1 MLGRAGLKAI
11 LEGGS
16 ELLGML
22 GRRGASAEVKS
33 AAKGAVRIAD
43 KFVNAGSAAVK
54 KAAAESSEKGFGKW
68 LGGSID
74 KHKFLSYAIAGGVPA
89 YVGWR
94 TAKDDDNRALRAGIF
109 GAGGLYLLS
118 RFRNPKALA
127 KLAEAG
133 KNFKAGATGEWA
145 LEGEELV
152 SREYWTGSRVTTRLG
167 PNTHTV
173 GAAEKAFDGT
183 AALEGEEAAKAGVE
197 IRETEV
203 ASRTSVRSTPQ
214 QKADRKAWVGERK
227 KFDPGPRTGE
237 SRRTY
242 SIEVDEKTG
251 KRHKIRTETPVSAP
265 ASETI
270 HGNTEETNAAEL
282 PHPWA
287 VTQRH
292 YTKTLSFDPHRV
304 ERTVVGDVGRWEGR
318 GEKFGEGLANFG
330 EFLYGGRKWTALHS
344 MAAGALYGAASND
357 DTTLGGATKGLAIHL
372 GVKGLVHSIRAG
384 KAGFEISGGLNKLE
398 GKGFGEI
405 EGKKFKEVVKDVV
418 GGFKDI
424 FKKRMAY
431 GVEMRKRT
439 WLKGTRW
446 MGWVPDLIRN
456 TVGTTM
462 QGAGDLIKLG
472 TEDAVAE
479 GIAKSDGFF
488 ARLTEGYGKNRRAI
502 NRMPL
507 IRGAA
512 SAGLILG
519 AAGASGDDGEPAG
532 VLDVAKGS
540 AKGIVKGAAVGL
552 AGRAATSLH
561 GTAAIF
567 GATLGLQAVGEAGA
581 QLSAWKQ
588 SGGPAGRPLNADGD
602 LTLALHKIRHAY

>member
-94 TAKDDDNRALRAGIF
+94 TARDDDHRAMRAGIF

-145 LEGEELV
+145 LGGEELV
-152 SREYWTGSRVTTRLG
+152 SHEYRTGSRVTTRLG
-167 PNTHTV
+167 PLAPDETL
-173 GAAEKAFDGT
+173 AKEAFDKT

-197 IRETEV
+197 VRETKA
-203 ASRTSVRSTPQ
+203 ASRASARATPE
-214 QKADRKAWVGERK
+214 QKAARKAWTGERK
-227 KFDPGPRTGE
+227 RFDPGSRTGE

-242 SIEVDEKTG
+242 SIEVDKRTG
-251 KRHKIRTETPVSAP
+251 KRHKVRIETPVSAP
-265 ASETI
+265 ASETV
-270 HGNTEETNAAEL
+270 HGTATVA
-282 PHPWA
+282 PDPTDPD
-287 VTQRH
+287 VPFGKRH
-292 YTKTLSFDPHRV
+292 YPKTLGFDPHRV

-318 GEKFGEGLANFG
+318 GEKFGEGFANFG

-357 DTTLGGATKGLAIHL
+357 DTILGGATKGLAIHI
-372 GVKGLVHSIRAG
+372 GVRGLVHNVRGA
-384 KAGFEISGGLNKLE
+384 KRGLEAANALNRLE
-398 GKGFGEI
+398 GKGFTEGEPI
-405 EGKKFKEVVKDVV
+405 RSFFGNIW
-418 GGFKDI
+418 DI
-424 FKKRMAY
+424 AKKRASYRTARMKPSGWVKKTAKWALWDAWAY
-431 GVEMRKRT
+431 GARDI
-439 WLKGTRW
+439 G
-446 MGWVPDLIRN
+446 GSI
-456 TVGTTM
+456 M
-462 QGAGDLIKLG
+462 QGIGDAIKKG
-472 TEDAVAE
+472 TEDEIAE

-507 IRGAA
+507 IRGGA

-519 AAGASGDDGEPAG
+519 AAGASRDDGEPAG
-532 VLDVAKGS
+532 PWTVVKGS
-540 AKGIVKGAAVGL
+540 AKGIAKGAAIGI
-552 AGRAATSLH
+552 AGRAATALP
-561 GTAAIF
+561 GAAAIF
-567 GATLGLQAVGEAGA
+567 GATLGLQAVAEGGE
-581 QLSAWKQ
+581 QLRAWRQ

>member
-11 LEGGS
+11 IEGGS
-16 ELLGML
+16 ELIGML
-22 GRRGASAEVKS
+22 GRRGAVAEAGE
-33 AAKGAVRIAD
+33 AAKGAVKAAD
-43 KFVNAGSAAVK
+43 KVVNAGSGAVK
-54 KAAAESSEKGFGKW
+54 KAAGEISEKGFGKW
-68 LGGSID
+68 FQGTVD
-74 KHKFLSYAIAGGVPA
+74 KHRFLSYAIAGGVPA

-127 KLAEAG
+127 KLAESG
-133 KNFKAGATGEWA
+133 KNFKAGVTGEWTEVA
-145 LEGEELV
+145 GETV
-152 SREYWTGSRVTTRLG
+152 SHEYRPARVTTRIG
-167 PNTHTV
+167 PEA
-173 GAAEKAFDGT
+173 GGRAAADKAFDET
-183 AALEGEEAAKAGVE
+183 LKLEGEEAAHAGVE
-197 IRETEV
+197 IRETPY
-203 ASRTSVRSTPQ
+203 AAPIKKGD
-214 QKADRKAWVGERK
+214 KAATAEAREAAKKWAGDTAGFGDVDRPRVGESK
-227 KFDPGPRTGE
+227 RTV
-237 SRRTY
+237 SV
-242 SIEVDEKTG
+242 EVDKATG
-251 KRHKIRTETPVSAP
+251 KRHRVERVSPVTSP
-265 ASETI
+265 ADETI
-270 HGNTEETNAAEL
+270 HDLTKPAG
-282 PHPWA
+282 PKKGKGPIPR
-287 VTQRH
+287 RH
-292 YTKTLSFDPHRV
+292 YAKTLSFDKHPV
-304 ERTVVGDVGRWEGR
+304 EVHAAEMGRWEGR
-318 GEKFGEGLANFG
+318 GEKFGEGFANFG

-372 GVKGLVHSIRAG
+372 GVKGLVHNFRSG
-384 KAGFEISGGLNKLE
+384 KKGLEIAKGLNGLE
-398 GKGFGEI
+398 GDGL
-405 EGKKFKEVVKDVV
+405 
-418 GGFKDI
+418 KDI
-424 FKKRMAY
+424 F
-431 GVEMRKRT
+431 RKR
-439 WLKGTRW
+439 WAYRVERRQSWAKGTRW
-446 MGWVPDLIRN
+446 MKTAWDQVPGRVREGIGSFAQY
-456 TVGTTM
+456 VGN
-462 QGAGDLIKLG
+462 AIKKG
-472 TEDAVAE
+472 TEDEIAE

-552 AGRAATSLH
+552 AGRAATSLP
-561 GTAAIF
+561 GAVALF

>member
-145 LEGEELV
+145 LGGEELV
-152 SREYWTGSRVTTRLG
+152 SHEYRTGSRVTTRLG
-167 PNTHTV
+167 PLAPDETL
-173 GAAEKAFDGT
+173 AKEAFDKT

-197 IRETEV
+197 VRETKA
-203 ASRTSVRSTPQ
+203 ASRAGARATPE
-214 QKADRKAWVGERK
+214 QKAARKAWTGERK
-227 KFDPGPRTGE
+227 RFDPGSRTGE

-242 SIEVDEKTG
+242 SIEVDERTG
-251 KRHKIRTETPVSAP
+251 KRHKVRIETPVSAP
-265 ASETI
+265 ASETV
-270 HGNTEETNAAEL
+270 HGTATVA
-282 PHPWA
+282 PDPTDPD
-287 VTQRH
+287 VPFGKRH
-292 YTKTLSFDPHRV
+292 YTKTLGFDPHRV

-318 GEKFGEGLANFG
+318 GEKFGEGFANFG

-372 GVKGLVHSIRAG
+372 GVKGLVHNFRGA
-384 KAGFEISGGLNKLE
+384 KRGLEAANALNRLE
-398 GKGFGEI
+398 GKGFT
-405 EGKKFKEVVKDVV
+405 EGKPIRSFF
-418 GGFKDI
+418 GNIWDI
-424 FKKRMAY
+424 AKKRASYRTARMKPSGWVKKTAKWALWDAWAY
-431 GVEMRKRT
+431 GARDIGGSIMQGVGDAIK
-439 WLKGTRW
+439 KGTEEA
-446 MGWVPDLIRN
+446 V
-456 TVGTTM
+456 VE
-462 QGAGDLIKLG
+462 GA
-472 TEDAVAE
+472 
-479 GIAKSDGFF
+479 AKSDGFF
-488 ARLTEGYGKNRRAI
+488 ASLTEGYGKNRRAI

-552 AGRAATSLH
+552 AGRAATSLP
-561 GTAAIF
+561 GTAALF

>member
-11 LEGGS
+11 IEGGS
-16 ELLGML
+16 ELIGML
-22 GRRGASAEVKS
+22 GRRGAVAEAGE
-33 AAKGAVRIAD
+33 AAKGAVKAAD
-43 KFVNAGSAAVK
+43 KVVNAGSGAVK
-54 KAAAESSEKGFGKW
+54 KAAGEISEKGFGKW
-68 LGGSID
+68 FQGTVD
-74 KHKFLSYAIAGGVPA
+74 KHRFLSYAIAGGVPA

-127 KLAEAG
+127 KLAESG
-133 KNFKAGATGEWA
+133 KNFKAGVTGEWTEVA
-145 LEGEELV
+145 GETV
-152 SREYWTGSRVTTRLG
+152 SHEYRPARVTTRIG
-167 PNTHTV
+167 PEA
-173 GAAEKAFDGT
+173 GGRAAADKAFDET
-183 AALEGEEAAKAGVE
+183 LKLEGEEAAHAGVE
-197 IRETEV
+197 IRETPY
-203 ASRTSVRSTPQ
+203 AAPIKKGD
-214 QKADRKAWVGERK
+214 KAATAEAREAAKKWAGDTAGFGDVDRPRVGESK
-227 KFDPGPRTGE
+227 RTV
-237 SRRTY
+237 SV
-242 SIEVDEKTG
+242 EVDKATG
-251 KRHKIRTETPVSAP
+251 KRHRVERVSPVTSP
-265 ASETI
+265 ADETI
-270 HGNTEETNAAEL
+270 HDLTKPAGPKKGKGPIPRRHYSKTLGFDKHPVEVHAAEM
-282 PHPWA
+282 
-287 VTQRH
+287 
-292 YTKTLSFDPHRV
+292 
-304 ERTVVGDVGRWEGR
+304 GRWEGR

-372 GVKGLVHSIRAG
+372 GVKGLVHNFRTG
-384 KAGFEISGGLNKLE
+384 KKNFGIIKGLNGLE
-398 GKGFGEI
+398 G
-405 EGKKFKEVVKDVV
+405 EG
-418 GGFKDI
+418 
-424 FKKRMAY
+424 Y
-431 GVEMRKRT
+431 
-439 WLKGTRW
+439 
-446 MGWVPDLIRN
+446 
-456 TVGTTM
+456 TVGTKKGFLNNFVDIVFKRFNYREAKM
-462 QGAGDLIKLG
+462 AHLGKPAYWARVASKEMWGMALRDVPGAFVQSVGDAIKRG
-472 TEDAVAE
+472 TEDEIAE

-552 AGRAATSLH
+552 AGRAATSLP
-561 GTAAIF
+561 GAVALF